1 MSSRVEF
8 ISRAAL
14 CRQLAEL
21 EPANRLI
28 WMVEAEYWSRQS
40 ENADFG
46 KAGPPVRP
54 GALAAFR
61 ARVARSLSN
70 PASAKIA

>member
-1 MSSRVEF
+1 MSSRVEL

-40 ENADFG
+40 ENTDRG

-54 GALAAFR
+54 GTLAALR

-70 PASAKIA
+70 PVSARTA